1 MCVNQ
6 GETPALGAG
15 TGGLWEGCGGGGLAG
30 AGSPS
35 QDRATRVG
43 RPPTTECP
51 EEGTL
56 DPIPSPPPPRAGRGW
71 VLTPLTAVGPKANAL
86 PEEVR
91 PGALFGSAVVARA
104 LSCDFFQVYGSN

>member
-1 MCVNQ
+1 MS
-6 GETPALGAG
+6 ES
-15 TGGLWEGCGGGGLAG
+15 LA
-30 AGSPS
+30 P
-35 QDRATRVG
+35 G
-43 RPPTTECP
+43 RPP
-51 EEGTL
+51 
-56 DPIPSPPPPRAGRGW
+56 PSPPPPRAGRGW